1 MRLVSAGYGSGC
13 GSGSESDSGEENYFA
28 GAVLDAGC
36 GDVVL
41 DCGGDGCCF
50 ALEGVECV
58 A

>member
-50 ALEGVECV
+50 ALEGV
-58 A
+58 